1 MTQQNQK
8 LPIRSRDDRARDLAS
23 RERVSPESPESLE
36 SPDKVDS
43 SSDVS
48 SNGAGNGAGNAG
60 LDSLAEVREQARSLG
75 YSIRRKP
82 RPRRPSPE
90 PKDGRISTTCR
101 LYPEVRA
108 AMDQARLELNLNYS
122 DMINAGIVMFLESRN
137 LRGDVNLRQFLPPG

>member
-8 LPIRSRDDRARDLAS
+8 LPIRSRDDRARDLAA
-23 RERVSPESPESLE
+23 REQVSPESLKSPESSDE
-36 SPDKVDS
+36 TDS
-43 SSDVS
+43 SSNGSSSGS
-48 SNGAGNGAGNAG
+48 SNGAGNAGS
-60 LDSLAEVREQARSLG
+60 DSLAEVREQAHSLG
-75 YSIRRKP
+75 YSIRREP

-122 DMINAGIVMFLESRN
+122 DMINAGIIMFLESRN

>member
-8 LPIRSRDDRARDLAS
+8 LPIRSRDDRARDDRARDLAA
-23 RERVSPESPESLE
+23 RERVSLEESSES
-36 SPDKVDS
+36 SDKPDS
-43 SSDVS
+43 SSNVS
-48 SNGAGNGAGNAG
+48 SNGAGNAGS
-60 LDSLAEVREQARSLG
+60 DSLAEVREQAHSLG
-75 YSIRRKP
+75 YSIRREP

-90 PKDGRISTTCR
+90 PKDGRVSTTCR

-137 LRGDVNLRQFLPPG
+137 LRGDVNLQQFLPPG

>member
-8 LPIRSRDDRARDLAS
+8 LPIRSRDDRARDLAA
-23 RERVSPESPESLE
+23 REQVSPESLKSPESSDE
-36 SPDKVDS
+36 TDS
-43 SSDVS
+43 SSNVSSSGS
-48 SNGAGNGAGNAG
+48 SNGAGNAGS
-60 LDSLAEVREQARSLG
+60 DSLAEVREQAHSLG
-75 YSIRRKP
+75 YSIRREP

-122 DMINAGIVMFLESRN
+122 DMINAGIIMFLESRN
-137 LRGDVNLRQFLPPG
+137 LRGDVNLQQFLPPG

>member
-75 YSIRRKP
+75 YSIRREP

>member
-8 LPIRSRDDRARDLAS
+8 LPIRSRDDRARDLAA
-23 RERVSPESPESLE
+23 RERVSPESLKSPESSE
-36 SPDKVDS
+36 
-43 SSDVS
+43 SSDKPDFSSNAS
-48 SNGAGNGAGNAG
+48 SNGAGDAGS
-60 LDSLAEVREQARSLG
+60 DSLAEVREQAHSLG
-75 YSIRRKP
+75 YSIRREP

-90 PKDGRISTTCR
+90 PKDGRVSTTCR

>member
-8 LPIRSRDDRARDLAS
+8 LPIRSRDDRAKDDRAKDLAA
-23 RERVSPESPESLE
+23 RERVSLE
-36 SPDKVDS
+36 SSESSDKTDS
-43 SSDVS
+43 SSNAS
-48 SNGAGNGAGNAG
+48 PNGAGNAG
-60 LDSLAEVREQARSLG
+60 SDSLAEVREQAHSLG
-75 YSIRRKP
+75 YSIRREP

-90 PKDGRISTTCR
+90 PKDGRVSTTCR

-137 LRGDVNLRQFLPPG
+137 LRTDVNLRRFLPSG

>member
-8 LPIRSRDDRARDLAS
+8 LPIRSRDDRAKDLAA
-23 RERVSPESPESLE
+23 RERVSLESPES
-36 SPDKVDS
+36 PDETGS
-43 SSDVS
+43 SSNGSSSGS
-48 SNGAGNGAGNAG
+48 SNGAGNAGS
-60 LDSLAEVREQARSLG
+60 DSLAEVREQAHSLG
-75 YSIRRKP
+75 YSIRREP

-122 DMINAGIVMFLESRN
+122 DMINAGIIMFLESRN

>member
-8 LPIRSRDDRARDLAS
+8 LPIRSRDDRAKDLAAKDLAA
-23 RERVSPESPESLE
+23 RERVSLESPES
-36 SPDKVDS
+36 PDKTDS
-43 SSDVS
+43 SSNAS
-48 SNGAGNGAGNAG
+48 SNGAGNVGS
-60 LDSLAEVREQARSLG
+60 DSLAEVREQAHSLG
-75 YSIRRKP
+75 YSIRREP

-90 PKDGRISTTCR
+90 PKDGRVSTTCR